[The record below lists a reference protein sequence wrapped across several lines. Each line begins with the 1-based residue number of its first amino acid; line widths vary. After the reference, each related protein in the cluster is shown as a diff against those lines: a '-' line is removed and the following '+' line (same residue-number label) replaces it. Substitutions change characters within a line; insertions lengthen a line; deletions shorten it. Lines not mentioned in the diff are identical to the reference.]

1 MTSLTSFQH
10 QILIAMPSLENTW
23 FERTVIYMVE
33 DNKHGSMG
41 LVINLP
47 HKLTT
52 AQLLEH
58 FKLEIQKDSPMLEE
72 PVLIGGPV
80 DVEHGFILHKS
91 EDCWQKSMALQDG
104 LSMTVSEDLLKAIA
118 DGTGPEKFLTC
129 LGFAGWEKGQLQQ
142 EIQDNSWLTIP
153 YNESLLFDVPVESR
167 WEVAMGTLGV
177 SPENLSSDAGHD

>member
-33 DNKHGSMG
+33 DNQHGSMG

-72 PVLIGGPV
+72 PV
-80 DVEHGFILHKS
+80 
-91 EDCWQKSMALQDG
+91 
-104 LSMTVSEDLLKAIA
+104 
-118 DGTGPEKFLTC
+118 
-129 LGFAGWEKGQLQQ
+129 
-142 EIQDNSWLTIP
+142 
-153 YNESLLFDVPVESR
+153 
-167 WEVAMGTLGV
+167 
-177 SPENLSSDAGHD
+177 